1 MMKESLA
8 ELKVSGQTNPNKLGG
23 AIVKYLSEVEK
34 VEVRAMGG
42 KAVNQA
48 VKGIIVAQSY
58 LASEAQELN
67 VKFGFR
73 NKFDEDLQKE
83 ITFVV
88 FYLTLVK

>member
-1 MMKESLA
+1 MSEKVA

-23 AIVKYLSEVEK
+23 AIVKYLNEVDK
-34 VEVRAMGG
+34 VAVRAMGD

-58 LASEAQELN
+58 LASEAKELRTR
-67 VKFGFR
+67 FGFR
-73 NKFDEDLQKE
+73 NKYDEELGKE